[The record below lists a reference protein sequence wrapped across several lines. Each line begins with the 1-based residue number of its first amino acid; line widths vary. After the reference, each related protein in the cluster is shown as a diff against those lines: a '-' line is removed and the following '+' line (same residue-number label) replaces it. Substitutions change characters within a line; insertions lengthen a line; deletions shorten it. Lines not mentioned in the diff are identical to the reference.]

1 MPKLPTAPTPGEDQP
16 DGDAWD
22 HILPGRSVQRAVLVA
37 LGRPPDL
44 YGVAVRPLWENRYRV
59 NVLVGPDP
67 TSVRIA
73 HSYFV
78 EAGEAGDILSATPRI
93 TRLYA

>member
-1 MPKLPTAPTPGEDQP
+1 MTKLTMASAADERPP
-16 DGDAWD
+16 DSHAR
-22 HILPGRSVQRAVLVA
+22 GRRPPDLAIQQAVLAA
-37 LGRPPDL
+37 LGRPPAL
-44 YGVAVRPLWENRYRV
+44 YGVVVRPLWADHYRV

-78 EAGEAGDILSATPRI
+78 EAGEAGDLRSTAPRI
-93 TRLYA
+93 VRLYT